1 MTKLTT
7 TTPAALIVTFSADI
21 GGETVHACDARE
33 LHAFLQNGDKFAD
46 WIKARIEHGGFSAN
60 QDFVLVSRTNETK
73 DLISGNTEIKTGRGG
88 DRRSVNYTISLDMAK
103 HLGMMERNAQGK
115 AIRDYFIAIERE
127 ARKQHLELPVFIT
140 PAQQRQLQDAIAAR
154 FPDGRQRP
162 YAWSRFNAHYK
173 LGSYKQLPADQ
184 CDEALAY
191 IAAMDGGSAP
201 ATSTEADMQQQLQ
214 TARFVL
220 SFDAN
225 GRMQLQEIAADA
237 IVTTS
242 ADMAKLIE
250 QPGGPIRRNQ
260 ITDIIQAAAKRLK

>member
-7 TTPAALIVTFSADI
+7 TTPTTLIITFSADI
-21 GGETVHACDARE
+21 GGETVQACDARE
-33 LHAFLQNGDKFAD
+33 LHAFLQSKRDFPT
-46 WIKARIEHGGFSAN
+46 WFSSRIKQGGFTEGEDFSTN
-60 QDFVLVSRTNETK
+60 QGKS
-73 DLISGNTEIKTGRGG
+73 TGGRPAV
-88 DRRSVNYTISLDMAK
+88 DYVITIDMAK
-103 HLGMMERNAQGK
+103 HFGMMERNAQGK

-127 ARKQHLELPVFIT
+127 AHKQHLELPVLIT
-140 PAQQRQLQDAIAAR
+140 PAQQRALQDAIAAR
-154 FPDGRQRP
+154 FPEGKQRP
-162 YAWSRFNAHYK
+162 YAWSRFNAHYQ

-201 ATSTEADMQQQLQ
+201 ATPTEADMQQQLQ

-220 SFDAN
+220 SFDSN
-225 GRMQLQEIAADA
+225 GRMQLQEIATDA
-237 IVTTS
+237 IVTT
-242 ADMAKLIE
+242 ATDMAKLIE

>member
-1 MTKLTT
+1 MTKQNKGASAPSVFNFKDQHTLRVIQDSEGELWFVASDVC
-7 TTPAALIVTFSADI
+7 AALEIGNVTMALRRLDEDEQALSS
-21 GGETVHACDARE
+21 
-33 LHAFLQNGDKFAD
+33 
-46 WIKARIEHGGFSAN
+46 IEGISKGNDQAN
-60 QDFVLVSRTNETK
+60 IINESGLYSLVLGSRKQEAKIFKKWVTSEVLPT
-73 DLISGNTEIKTGRGG
+73 IRKTGRYQMP
-88 DRRSVNYTISLDMAK
+88 DSPTIS
-103 HLGMMERNAQGK
+103 
-115 AIRDYFIAIERE
+115 
-127 ARKQHLELPVFIT
+127 
-140 PAQQRQLQDAIAAR
+140 PAQQRALQDAIAAR

-162 YAWSRFNAHYK
+162 YAWSRFNNHFK

-184 CDEALAY
+184 CDAALAY
-191 IAAMDGGSAP
+191 IAAMDGGNPP
-201 ATSTEADMQQQLQ
+201 ATEAEASVQQQLQ